1 MDRYRERRLETDRR
15 SERAVRHASCSA
27 LSRKRHA
34 MSEMRIRGRVSDIG
48 SQYDRVDRDRELCG
62 FE

>member
-1 MDRYRERRLETDRR
+1 
-15 SERAVRHASCSA
+15 
-27 LSRKRHA
+27 

-48 SQYDRVDRDRELCG
+48 SQYDRVERDRELCG